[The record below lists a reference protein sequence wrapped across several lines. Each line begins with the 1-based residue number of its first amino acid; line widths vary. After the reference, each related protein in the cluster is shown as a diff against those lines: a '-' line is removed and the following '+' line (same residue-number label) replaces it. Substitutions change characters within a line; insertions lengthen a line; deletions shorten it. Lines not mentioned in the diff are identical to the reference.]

1 MTTVIYKCPN
11 CGHPIN
17 DENGKNILT
26 CQMCGSTITKE
37 MNSYDKA
44 IRYVIQK
51 DILDRARIIKNREES
66 LKSAIMLATVVMF
79 FMVFGIVAHYLG
91 I

>member
-17 DENGKNILT
+17 DENGKRILT

-51 DILDRARIIKNREES
+51 DILDHAKTMKNHEEN
-66 LKSAIMLATVVMF
+66 LRSAIILATVVMF
-79 FMVFGIVAHYLG
+79 FMAFGIVAHYLG